1 MAMKKII
8 PGQISLF
15 ETPASTEVKVEQKNK
30 KRSAPRRKSTG
41 TKYKSWKGISGLQ
54 HAEEIREQLRLELAR
69 EPRKR
74 DFIAAD
80 HYNAWMALYR
90 HGKKPESTPNLEEI
104 YIKKIRPLILQT
116 TNRKLLEKLL
126 DDIIYNVGP
135 EMTGEIL
142 RGINKKRGWKI

>member
-1 MAMKKII
+1 MKKMIT
-8 PGQISLF
+8 GQISLF
-15 ETPASTEVKVEQKNK
+15 ETPASTEGIANLHNK
-30 KRSAPRRKSTG
+30 KKRASRRKSTG

-69 EPRKR
+69 EPRKK

-90 HGKKPESTPNLEEI
+90 RGKKAGSTPNLEEI
-104 YIKKIRPLILQT
+104 YIKEIRPLILQT
-116 TNRKLLEKLL
+116 KNRKLLEKLL